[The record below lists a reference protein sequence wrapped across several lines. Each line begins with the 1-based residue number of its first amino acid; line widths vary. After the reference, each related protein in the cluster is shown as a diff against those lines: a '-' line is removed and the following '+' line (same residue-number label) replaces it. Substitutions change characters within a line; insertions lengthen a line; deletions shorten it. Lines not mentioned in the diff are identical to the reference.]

1 MIIFHKTVHI
11 QNILKTMFHII
22 LLNVLFFFVSN
33 DEKVEMRLKELKN
46 WLKDCNYLD
55 SVINQSFDI
64 ENLQGPAPFT
74 DNSKSILFVTT
85 FYKIIDNEKVVRKIR
100 SKLLNNQSTHLSE
113 VF

>member
-1 MIIFHKTVHI
+1 
-11 QNILKTMFHII
+11 
-22 LLNVLFFFVSN
+22 
-33 DEKVEMRLKELKN
+33 MRLKELKN

-64 ENLQGPAPFT
+64 AKLQGPAPFT

-85 FYKIIDNEKVVRKIR
+85 FYEIIDNEKVVRKIR
-100 SKLLNNQSTHLSE
+100 SKLSNNQSTHLSE